1 MHGDMH
7 TIQSCAY
14 QICTVHI
21 RYIHACIPLYLHVSV
36 CIYFFPE
43 MYLVHIWMY
52 LQHMNEKY
60 RQIHADMHYQRSAYL
75 HVSVCICLY
84 FIPDKLMVCT
94 RYIQICTP
102 SRSAYLYVSACI
114 CLYFFPEYLRIC
126 TEYIQI
132 HAWFIAP
139 VRPPAGPSN
148 HLAGDGTADAAAGL
162 VHPHRRAVVA
172 RSPRGHSGSAG
183 AGAGEKID
191 TFIWIT
197 ATAGGNL
204 NSRAV
209 ARWSAL
215 VHLPVVYLEAK
226 E

>member
-1 MHGDMH
+1 MCISDMYSAYQIH
-7 TIQSCAY
+7 TCMYSTVSACICMYLLLPRDVSCAY
-14 QICTVHI
+14 LNVSSAHEWEIQADTC
-21 RYIHACIPLYLHVSV
+21 RYALPKECISACICLYLPVFHS
-36 CIYFFPE
+36 
-43 MYLVHIWMY
+43 
-52 LQHMNEKY
+52 
-60 RQIHADMHYQRSAYL
+60 RQIDGMHKIHTDMHSIQECI
-75 HVSVCICLY
+75 SVCICLY
-84 FIPDKLMVCT
+84 LPVFLSRIPADMHWIHT
-94 RYIQICTP
+94 DT
-102 SRSAYLYVSACI
+102 CI
-114 CLYFFPEYLRIC
+114 RFV
-126 TEYIQI
+126 
-132 HAWFIAP
+132 WFIAP

-148 HLAGDGTADAAAGL
+148 HLAGNGTADAAAGL

-183 AGAGEKID
+183 AGEKND

-197 ATAGGNL
+197 ATAWGNL